1 MLPKW
6 AGWLV
11 SGVSDMDLS
20 ERLTRWFV
28 GYVFWPILQLVLA
41 LGSAVMVTSRFAL
54 WAAAQQASGNALCDG
69 ISPTSMQSGNMPQAA
84 FSTFYNKNFLENL
97 KAKLVTMRMT
107 TRMPMPAKSGQ
118 IFRNYMW
125 PVFPANT
132 QQQAEGT
139 VGSGI
144 TTTANFQ
151 DYVLGQWADYLNI
164 SDKALVT
171 SISDDMITLR
181 REMAY
186 RLGLSIDDLITAI
199 FDYLRVL
206 DPKTA
211 NLDAT
216 LAAPNFI
223 KAMIEQA
230 PFSLR
235 GQNVVELD
243 TGYFAGKI
251 HPFFMGDMVALDNT
265 NNSIVD
271 IWKRT
276 PEGQMRLQELPDPEG
291 GDVARIIE
299 LFGVHWMPSTNC
311 TQTPN
316 WLGGTA
322 TALRTY
328 CAGRDAVITIKLSR
342 ENRTDVDDGQHEN
355 MKLWMGEYQ
364 MGNQADPPGVIGAG
378 TSYNAILAFGP
389 PPDITSRA
397 RCWDAVPQTT

>member
-1 MLPKW
+1 MQSRERISR
-6 AGWLV
+6 WLV
-11 SGVSDMDLS
+11 TYFFL
-20 ERLTRWFV
+20 
-28 GYVFWPILQLVLA
+28 PIVQLLLA
-41 LGSAVMVTSRFAL
+41 FGSAVAVTIRFAM
-54 WAAAQQASGNALCDG
+54 WAAASQATGNAFCEG

-84 FSTFYNKNFLENL
+84 FSTFYNTNFLENL
-97 KAKLVTMRMT
+97 KAMLVMMRMT

-118 IFRNYMW
+118 IYRNFMW

-132 QQQAEGT
+132 QEQTEGT
-139 VGSGI
+139 VGTGI

-151 DYVLGQWADYLNI
+151 DYILGQWADYLNI

-171 SISDDMITLR
+171 SISDDMIALR

-186 RLGLSIDDLITAI
+186 RLGLSIDDLIMAI

-206 DPKTA
+206 DSRTG

-216 LAAPNFI
+216 TAAPNFT

-235 GQNVVELD
+235 GQNVREMD
-243 TGYFAGKI
+243 GGYFCGKI
-251 HPFFMGDMVALDNT
+251 HPFFLGDMVALDTT

-271 IWKRT
+271 IWKHT
-276 PEGQMRLQELPDPEG
+276 PEGQMKLEELPDPEG
-291 GDVARIIE
+291 GDSVKFIE
-299 LFGVHWMPSTNC
+299 LFGCRWMASTNC
-311 TQTPN
+311 TTTAN
-316 WLGGTA
+316 WLATGKTA
-322 TALRTY
+322 IRTY
-328 CAGRDAVITIKLSR
+328 LAGKDAVITIKLNR
-342 ENRTDVDDGQHEN
+342 ENRTDVNDGQYQN

-389 PPDITSRA
+389 PPDTTSRA
-397 RCWDAVPQTT
+397 RCWDAVPQTS

>member
-1 MLPKW
+1 
-6 AGWLV
+6 
-11 SGVSDMDLS
+11 MDYS
-20 ERLTRWFV
+20 ERLARWLV
-28 GYVFWPILQLVLA
+28 AYVFWPMFQLILA
-41 LGSAVMVTSRFAL
+41 LGSAIVLTTRFAL
-54 WAAAQQASGNALCDG
+54 LAAAQQASGGAWCEG

-84 FSTFYNKNFLENL
+84 YSTFYNRNFLENL
-97 KAKLVTMRMT
+97 KAKLVMMRMT
-107 TRMPMPAKSGQ
+107 TRLPMPSKSGQ
-118 IFRNYMW
+118 IYRNFMW

-151 DYVLGQWADYLNI
+151 DYILGQWADYLNI

-171 SISDDMITLR
+171 SISDDMIALC

-186 RLGLSIDDLITAI
+186 RLGLSIDDLIMVI

-206 DPKTA
+206 DAKTA
-211 NLDAT
+211 NLDAPGGT
-216 LAAPNFI
+216 PNFT

-235 GQNVVELD
+235 GQNVSEMD
-243 TGYFAGKI
+243 SGFFAGKI
-251 HPFFMGDMVALDNT
+251 HPFFAGDMVALDTT

-271 IWKRT
+271 IWKHT
-276 PEGQMRLQELPDPEG
+276 TEGQMKLQELPDPEG
-291 GDVARIIE
+291 GDNVRVLE
-299 LFGVHWMPSTNC
+299 LFGVHWMMSTNC

-316 WLGGTA
+316 YQATGKTA
-322 TALRTY
+322 IRTY
-328 CAGRDAVITIKLSR
+328 CAGRDAVITIKLQR
-342 ENRTDVDDGQHEN
+342 ENRTDVDDGQYQN
-355 MKLWMGEYQ
+355 MKLWMGEYA